1 MAGEE
6 NVARVYARALYDA
19 ARDAG
24 RVEAVRR
31 DMGAFA
37 AAVASSR
44 PLRDVLLDPQ
54 IDAAAKRRVLS
65 ELCRSGDKLVA
76 NTLHVLLDK
85 GRMPLVADVQAELE
99 AQAVVEDAVVEVEV
113 TSAVDLHAE
122 AEATLVGRL
131 EKALGRRVSLVKK
144 VQPELIGGL
153 VLRVGD
159 RVADATVL
167 ARIRQLRRRLETA
180 DPVR

>member
-1 MAGEE
+1 MAGDD

-19 ARDAG
+19 AREAG
-24 RVEAVRR
+24 RVESVRR

-37 AAVASSR
+37 EAVATSR

-85 GRMPLVADVQAELE
+85 GRMALVAEVQAELE
-99 AQAVVEDAVVEVEV
+99 AQAVVEAAVVEVEV

-122 AEATLVGRL
+122 AETALVRRL
-131 EKALGRRVSLVKK
+131 EEALGRRVSLVKK
-144 VQPELIGGL
+144 VRPEIIGGL

-167 ARIRQLRRRLETA
+167 ARIHQLRRRLETA

>member
-1 MAGEE
+1 MAGED

-19 ARDAG
+19 ALDAD
-24 RVEAVRR
+24 RVESVRR
-31 DMGAFA
+31 DLGAFA
-37 AAVASSR
+37 EAMVTSR

-54 IDAAAKRRVLS
+54 TGAAAKRRVLS
-65 ELCRSGDKLVA
+65 ELCRSGDRLVA

-85 GRMPLVADVQAELE
+85 GRIALVAEVQAELE
-99 AQAVVEDAVVEVEV
+99 AQAVVEAAVVEVEV

-122 AEATLVGRL
+122 AEAALVRRL
-131 EKALGRRVSLVKK
+131 EESLGRRVSLVKK
-144 VQPELIGGL
+144 VRPEVIGGF

-167 ARIRQLRRRLETA
+167 ARIHQLRRRLETA
-180 DPVR
+180 DSVR

>member
-1 MAGEE
+1 
-6 NVARVYARALYDA
+6 VARVYARALYDA